1 MPKIPFCFLSDITEN
16 PVANRAKIKYTEC
29 KRIKEDCIVEIVK
42 REDLENRQVRLTIH
56 VDTETWKKA
65 LADAYEANKHLF
77 PTEEEPTREALEAK
91 YGSDVLYQEAV
102 NATYP
107 QALVAAISQEDL
119 LIAGSPALEIVTID
133 PESYTFC
140 ATMDLYPE
148 VKLGQY
154 KNLTAAYPPVEL
166 SEEDTVGAINEY
178 LRENTISEHPEK
190 AAMGDQVSI
199 DFEGFVD
206 GVPFEGGKAQQY
218 PLILGSGMFIP
229 GFEEQVVGITVG
241 GERDVA
247 VIFPAEYTPELSGK
261 AAIFKIKCHE
271 IIRQIIPELTEEFA
285 REQGYDSLSALRQQ
299 IMSDRL
305 EIKAAEAMDA
315 YSDALI
321 QQVIDSMEV
330 EIPEAMVTSQLD
342 GLVEELRHHMEAQG
356 MQLEQYLE
364 AAHLTEEDLRNHSR
378 EQALV
383 ATRYELAMT
392 EIARLENITISQ
404 KDLDDQYA
412 QMSAMYGIPAEQL
425 RQQLPPVRLSHD
437 MKLARAR
444 AIVVETGKKA

>member
-1 MPKIPFCFLSDITEN
+1 M
-16 PVANRAKIKYTEC
+16 
-29 KRIKEDCIVEIVK
+29 EIVN
-42 REDLENRQVRLTIH
+42 REDLEHRQVRLTIR
-56 VDTETWKKA
+56 VDSDTWKKA

-77 PTEEEPTREALEAK
+77 PTEGEATREALEAK

-107 QALVAAISQEDL
+107 QALIDAITQADL
-119 LIAGSPALEIVTID
+119 EIAGSPALEIVTID
-133 PESYTFC
+133 GESYTFA
-140 ATMDLYPE
+140 ATIDLYPA

-154 KNLTAAYPPVEL
+154 KNLTAAYPSVEL
-166 SEEDTVGAINEY
+166 SEDDTVNAINEY

-190 AAMGDQVSI
+190 AAMGDQVII

-206 GVPFEGGKAQQY
+206 GVPFEGGKAEKY

-229 GFEEQVVGITVG
+229 GFEEQVAGITVG
-241 GERDVA
+241 GERDVK
-247 VIFPAEYTPELSGK
+247 VTFPTEYTPELAGK
-261 AAIFKIKCHE
+261 AAVFKIKCHE
-271 IIRQIIPELTEEFA
+271 IIRQIIPEMTEKFA
-285 REQGYDSLSALRQQ
+285 RQQGYDTLSALRQQ
-299 IMSDRL
+299 IMADRL

-321 QQVIDSMEV
+321 QKVIDGMEV
-330 EIPEAMVTSQLD
+330 EIPDAMVDNQLD
-342 GLVEELRHHMEAQG
+342 GLMNELRQQMAAQG

-364 AAHLTEEDLRNHSR
+364 AAHLTEEDLRSHSR

-392 EIARLENITISQ
+392 EIARLEHITISE
-404 KDLDDQYA
+404 KDLDTQYE
-412 QMSAMYGIPAEQL
+412 QMSSLYGIPAQQL
-425 RQQLPPVRLSHD
+425 RQQLPPIRLSHD

>member
-1 MPKIPFCFLSDITEN
+1 MQIT
-16 PVANRAKIKYTEC
+16 
-29 KRIKEDCIVEIVK
+29 K

-56 VDTETWKKA
+56 VESDVWKPA
-65 LADAYEANKHLF
+65 LDKAYENSKKLF
-77 PTEEEPTREALEAK
+77 ASDGELTRAELEAK

-107 QALVAAISQEDL
+107 QALLDAISRSEL

-133 PESYTFC
+133 AESYTFS
-140 ATMDLYPE
+140 ATIDLYPE

-154 KNLTAAYPPVEL
+154 KNLTAPYPQVEL
-166 SEEDTVGAINEY
+166 SEDDTVNAINEY
-178 LRENTISEHPEK
+178 LRENTITEHPEK

-206 GVPFEGGKAQQY
+206 GVPFEGGKAEQY

-229 GFEEQVVGITVG
+229 GFEEQVAGITVG
-241 GERDVA
+241 GERDVK
-247 VIFPAEYTPELSGK
+247 VTFPTAYTPELAGK
-261 AAIFKIKCHE
+261 DAVFKIKCHE
-271 IIRQIIPELTEEFA
+271 ISRQIIPELTEDFA
-285 REQGYDSLSALRQQ
+285 REQGYDTLSALRQQ
-299 IMSDRL
+299 IMADQL
-305 EIKAAEAMDA
+305 EIKAAEAADA
-315 YSDALI
+315 FSDALI
-321 QQVIDSMEV
+321 QQVINGMEV
-330 EIPEAMVTSQLD
+330 EIPESMVSSQLD
-342 GLVEELRHHMEAQG
+342 GLIEELRHQMEAQG

-364 AAHLTEEDLRNHSR
+364 AAHLTEEDLRSHSR

-392 EIARLENITISQ
+392 EIARLEHISISE
-404 KDLDDQYA
+404 KDLDTQYQ
-412 QMSAMYGIPAEQL
+412 QMSSLYGMPAEQL

>member
-1 MPKIPFCFLSDITEN
+1 M
-16 PVANRAKIKYTEC
+16 
-29 KRIKEDCIVEIVK
+29 EIVK
-42 REDLENRQVRLTIH
+42 RENLENRQVRLTIH
-56 VDTETWKKA
+56 VDREIWQKA
-65 LADAYEANKHLF
+65 LADAYENSKALF
-77 PTEEEPTREALEAK
+77 AADGELTREELEAK
-91 YGSDVLYQEAV
+91 YGADVLYQEAV

-107 QALVAAISQEDL
+107 QALLDAISQEEL

-133 PESYTFC
+133 AESYTFA
-140 ATMDLYPE
+140 ATIDLYPE

-154 KNLTAAYPPVEL
+154 KNLTAVYPAVEL

-178 LRENTISEHPEK
+178 LRENTITEHPEK

-206 GVPFEGGKAQQY
+206 GVAFEGGKAEQY

-241 GERDVA
+241 GEREVN
-247 VIFPAEYTPELSGK
+247 VTFPTEYTPELAGK
-261 AAIFKIKCHE
+261 EAVFKIKCHE
-271 IIRQIIPELTEEFA
+271 ISRQIIPELTEEFA
-285 REQGYDSLSALRQQ
+285 REQGYDTLSALRQQ
-299 IMSDRL
+299 IMADQL

-330 EIPEAMVTSQLD
+330 EIPEAMVSSQLD
-342 GLVEELRHHMEAQG
+342 GLVEELRQQMAAQG
-356 MQLEQYLE
+356 LQLEQYLE

-392 EIARLENITISQ
+392 EVARLENITISE
-404 KDLDDQYA
+404 KDLETQYQ
-412 QMSAMYGIPAEQL
+412 QMSSLYGMPAEQL

-444 AIVVETGKKA
+444 AIVVETGKKAQ

>member
-1 MPKIPFCFLSDITEN
+1 MVK
-16 PVANRAKIKYTEC
+16 
-29 KRIKEDCIVEIVK
+29 IVK
-42 REDLENRQVRLTIH
+42 REDLEHRQVRLTIQ
-56 VDTETWKKA
+56 VESEIWKKA
-65 LADAYEANKHLF
+65 LADAYETSKKLF
-77 PTEEEPTREALEAK
+77 AADGDLTREALEAK

-107 QALVAAISQEDL
+107 QALLDAIAQEDL
-119 LIAGSPALEIVTID
+119 LIAGSPVLEIVAID
-133 PESYTFC
+133 GESYTFA
-140 ATMDLYPE
+140 ATVDLYPE

-154 KNLTAAYPPVEL
+154 KNLTAVYPSVEL
-166 SEEDTVGAINEY
+166 SEDDTVNAINEY

-190 AAMGDQVSI
+190 AAMGDQVII

-206 GVPFEGGKAQQY
+206 GVAFEGGKAEKY

-241 GERDVA
+241 DTRDVK
-247 VIFPAEYTPELSGK
+247 VTFPTEYTPELAGK
-261 AAIFKIKCHE
+261 DAVFKIKCHE
-271 IIRQIIPELTEEFA
+271 IIRQFIPEMTEEFA
-285 REQGYDSLSALRQQ
+285 RQQGYDTLSALRQQ
-299 IMSDRL
+299 IMADRL
-305 EIKAAEAMDA
+305 EIKAAEAMDT

-321 QQVIDSMEV
+321 QKVIDSMEV
-330 EIPEAMVTSQLD
+330 EIPETMVTNQLD
-342 GLVEELRHHMEAQG
+342 GLIAELRQQMAAQG

-392 EIARLENITISQ
+392 EIARLENITISE
-404 KDLDDQYA
+404 KDLDTQYE
-412 QMSAMYGIPAEQL
+412 QMSSLYGMPPEQI
-425 RQQLPPVRLSHD
+425 RQQLPPIRLSHD

>member
-1 MPKIPFCFLSDITEN
+1 MQIE
-16 PVANRAKIKYTEC
+16 
-29 KRIKEDCIVEIVK
+29 K
-42 REDLENRQVRLTIH
+42 RENLENRRVRLTIH
-56 VDTETWKKA
+56 VESDVWKQALDT
-65 LADAYEANKHLF
+65 AYENSKKLF
-77 PTEEEPTREALEAK
+77 AASGELSRGELEAK
-91 YGSDVLYQEAV
+91 YGADVLYQEAV
-102 NATYP
+102 NLTYP
-107 QALVAAISQEDL
+107 QALVEAISQEDL
-119 LIAGSPALEIVTID
+119 LIAGSPELEIVTID
-133 PESYTFC
+133 AESYTFC
-140 ATMDLYPE
+140 ATIDLYPE

-154 KNLTAAYPPVEL
+154 KNLTAPYPQVEL
-166 SEEDTVGAINEY
+166 SEDDTVGAINEY
-178 LRENTISEHPEK
+178 LRENTVTEHPEK

-206 GVPFEGGKAQQY
+206 GVPFEGGKAEQY

-229 GFEEQVVGITVG
+229 GFEEQVAGITVG
-241 GERDVA
+241 GERDVK
-247 VIFPAEYTPELSGK
+247 VTFPTEYTPELAGK
-261 AAIFKIKCHE
+261 AAVFKIKCHE
-271 IIRQIIPELTEEFA
+271 ISRQIIPEMTEEFA

-299 IMSDRL
+299 IMADRL
-305 EIKAAEAMDA
+305 EIKAAEAADA

-321 QQVIDSMEV
+321 RQVLDGMET
-330 EIPEAMVTSQLD
+330 EIPESMVTSQLD
-342 GLVEELRHHMEAQG
+342 GLIEELRHHMEAQG

-392 EIARLENITISQ
+392 EIARLENITISE
-404 KDLDDQYA
+404 KDLDTQYQ
-412 QMSAMYGIPAEQL
+412 QMSALYGIPAEQL